1 MHAQARVLPQHYQDR
16 EGRHMLIDKTK
27 QINIFACVAP
37 YHNQSVWQIEKLV
50 WKDRL
55 PLWKMKNSL
64 RNLTVSWKRRMR
76 LTLSQ
81 PQDQP
86 VSSQLISSL
95 QEKKHGCQKIVKLNG
110 VLAQGMSHPAWLP
123 V

>member
-1 MHAQARVLPQHYQDR
+1 
-16 EGRHMLIDKTK
+16 
-27 QINIFACVAP
+27 
-37 YHNQSVWQIEKLV
+37 V
-50 WKDRL
+50 WKERL
-55 PLWKMKNSL
+55 QLLQMKNFQNMRIMSL
-64 RNLTVSWKRRMR
+64 SIRSLTVSWKKKMR

-95 QEKKHGCQKIVKLNG
+95 QEEKHGCQKIVKLNG